1 MPAHAKGTYVG
12 TKSMTWKCIYQNLS
26 LLSNLKYWW
35 PLLCMNWLKMLPC
48 VLEEESSSTIKICN
62 LGSIQQPVVA
72 KNESPAGLA
81 PGQQG
86 WQTTTKCWETSS
98 IVVRSSHSFP
108 SKVYCGDSDGIEASM
123 TVVAVI
129 SIVNPDL
136 APGHKTWVWHK
147 SPFDN
152 LKSYN
157 LFSALGLGQWRDM
170 TQECARQ

>member
-1 MPAHAKGTYVG
+1 MITFWKISVPFMCIWYSTLW
-12 TKSMTWKCIYQNLS
+12 TWTINYIDDKPKLF
-26 LLSNLKYWW
+26 
-35 PLLCMNWLKMLPC
+35 
-48 VLEEESSSTIKICN
+48 SSITHFTHVQ

-108 SKVYCGDSDGIEASM
+108 SKVYCGDFDGIEASM

-136 APGHKTWVWHK
+136 APWSYHKTWVWHK